1 MTVASTWRVSSR
13 KSSDDVG
20 ASTTSNTWKAVA
32 LLVARGELELE
43 WELEVELEVEL
54 EWELEPRSRRHS
66 AFTCTYTRKCVADT
80 SSQVDH
86 DAFSSAAVST
96 PAATREW

>member
-20 ASTTSNTWKAVA
+20 ASTTSNTWKAVV
-32 LLVARGELELE
+32 LLVARGELE
-43 WELEVELEVEL
+43 WEL
-54 EWELEPRSRRHS
+54 ELEPRSRRHS

>member
-1 MTVASTWRVSSR
+1 MAMTVASTWRVSSR

-43 WELEVELEVEL
+43 WEL

>member
-1 MTVASTWRVSSR
+1 VALL
-13 KSSDDVG
+13 
-20 ASTTSNTWKAVA
+20 VA

-43 WELEVELEVEL
+43 LEWEL